1 MKKKCSI
8 QLVPVNQSNIEV
20 CRENVETYF
29 EERKDIIERILACKI
44 ENAGRNVRLE
54 CVVNRQLWMNFFND
68 PMANYGDLPGVKK
81 VLHDCRNLVDCDRI
95 DA

>member
-1 MKKKCSI
+1 MSLNKGKPTNQPTSI

-29 EERKDIIERILACKI
+29 EERKDIIKRILACKI

-54 CVVNRQLWMNFFND
+54 TIVR
-68 PMANYGDLPGVKK
+68 
-81 VLHDCRNLVDCDRI
+81 RE
-95 DA
+95 